1 MDADTAREVA
11 KLQMRTSVLEEILL
25 RVYVSELATTATRS
39 RTDAQLMAASNVE
52 TFAEELRRQMQDS
65 SILNKYPELT
75 QAFREHVDSLKA
87 SILKLR

>member
-1 MDADTAREVA
+1 
-11 KLQMRTSVLEEILL
+11 
-25 RVYVSELATTATRS
+25 
-39 RTDAQLMAASNVE
+39 VE